1 MIEDQKKQAEG
12 LRKDENMFHL
22 AKFGKHQSPI
32 NTETQEQAEPKT
44 GMKVQ
49 EDQTSD
55 YSFISSESGK
65 VRNLPKTSNKHKKPK
80 PQLIQR
86 N

>member
-1 MIEDQKKQAEG
+1 MVEEQRIVQNSESHSPEIYLSKLGGEQGKNGFEMIQG

-44 GMKVQ
+44 GMKV
-49 EDQTSD
+49 
-55 YSFISSESGK
+55 
-65 VRNLPKTSNKHKKPK
+65 
-80 PQLIQR
+80 
-86 N
+86 